1 MEEQYTTI
9 AGLYNQIIPGPSQTI
24 SGTSGTSTSYHGRYT
39 YPHTPPRFDF
49 QSASN
54 LFDLNL
60 TSDQILMLDE
70 LFNSIDE
77 SNRIVA
83 REMFKTILIRK
94 LKEELKEII

>member
-1 MEEQYTTI
+1 MEEHYK
-9 AGLYNQIIPGPSQTI
+9 ARAELYNQKIIPGTPTTYSSTYTNTHTNLSQFP
-24 SGTSGTSTSYHGRYT
+24 T
-39 YPHTPPRFDF
+39 YRFHF
-49 QSASN
+49 QRVSD

-60 TSDQILMLDE
+60 TFDQISMLDE
-70 LFNSIDE
+70 LFNSMDD

>member
-1 MEEQYTTI
+1 MEEQYTMT
-9 AGLYNQIIPGPSQTI
+9 GLYNQIIPGPSQTI
-24 SGTSGTSTSYHGRYT
+24 SGTSTSYHGRYT

-49 QSASN
+49 QSVSN